1 MAKKVKKSS
10 GMLED
15 KRDGWK
21 ALVLLAPALLILIV
35 FMIFPIV
42 NSFIISFNA
51 DFRFVMNGGVFAIG
65 HFKPGDNIGFGAY
78 INVLSDPVFQKA
90 LLNTL
95 IIVVVSVPLTVL
107 LGLFIAVGLN
117 GINKLKGFFQT
128 IFFLP
133 YVTNTIALG
142 MVFKVMFASPE
153 YNGVINFIFNTG
165 INFLGDASGAI
176 DETTVRWWSFL
187 VIVIYT
193 VWNGL
198 AFKILIFMSGLQGID
213 KQYYDAAR
221 IDGASKRRIFSK
233 ITVPLLSPMIAY
245 VTITSFIGA
254 FKSYSS
260 IIAIFQRGADKF
272 GPTGADD
279 MWITVAGYIYR
290 YIPGYLRT
298 GDLAKAAAG
307 SIVLLIIILFITCI
321 QNWVNKKRV
330 HF

>member
-1 MAKKVKKSS
+1 MAKKVKKNN

-15 KRDGWK
+15 KRDGLK
-21 ALVLLAPALLILIV
+21 ALILLAPALVILIL

-42 NSFIISFNA
+42 NSFLISFNE
-51 DFRFVMNGGVFAIG
+51 DFNIVTNGGIFAFG
-65 HFKPGDNIGFGAY
+65 HIEPGDRIGFGAY
-78 INVLSDPVFQKA
+78 LNVLKDPVFQKA
-90 LLNTL
+90 LRNTL
-95 IIVVVSVPLTVL
+95 IIVVISVPVTVL

-117 GINKLKGFFQT
+117 GIKKLRGLFQT

-153 YNGVINFIFNTG
+153 YYGVINYIFNAG
-165 INFLGDASGAI
+165 INFLGDGSNI
-176 DETTVRWWSFL
+176 DMDALYWWSFL

-198 AFKILIFMSGLQGID
+198 AFKILIFLSGLQGID

-221 IDGASKRRIFSK
+221 IDGASKGRIFRK

-245 VTITSFIGA
+245 ITITSFIGA

-260 IIAIFQRGADKF
+260 IIAIFQKGNDYF
-272 GPTGADD
+272 GPDD
-279 MWITVAGYIYR
+279 MWITVVGYVYR
-290 YIPGYLRT
+290 YIDQLSVPG
-298 GDLAKAAAG
+298 GLAQAAAG
-307 SIVLLIIILFITCI
+307 SIILLVIILIITVI
-321 QNWVNKKRV
+321 QNWFNKKRV